1 MVNVSSESP
10 VSNPWD
16 DATWI
21 LTSTF
26 IVFTMQS
33 GFGMLESGSVSR
45 KVEYYTL
52 AETLFSPFYISVQF
66 TTYQNSITLQVFA
79 FQICRC

>member
-1 MVNVSSESP
+1 MVIVSSESP

-45 KVEYYTL
+45 KVE
-52 AETLFSPFYISVQF
+52 
-66 TTYQNSITLQVFA
+66 
-79 FQICRC
+79 